1 MPAPSF
7 VSETRPSAIRRAP
20 IGWRAVIGL
29 TLLVLAAHLSAL
41 RGGALSLTPQPPPAP
56 VATLQ
61 VRQIAAPASPQ
72 PVAKPPAAVSRRDAP
87 KKQANRQSPQV
98 APAQIAPDSIATIPP
113 SSAEPSATITPDP
126 APIDAAPAAPAAA
139 GPAETA
145 AAPAP
150 IDAPPNTA
158 VPTAIALPAS
168 VQLVYKMSGSAE
180 GLSYQAS
187 AELDWNHSGDRY
199 ETSMTVS
206 ALFLGSRSMASRG
219 AVGPGGLAPE
229 RFADKSR
236 KRELATHFD
245 ADKRQITFSS
255 NAPAAAWLPGAQDRL
270 SVFMQLA
277 GMLAGDPAAFPLGT
291 LVSIYTA
298 GPRGAEMWRFL
309 VEAEELITVPAGEMV
324 ALKLTSQL
332 RNDYDRRLEIWYA
345 PSLRFLPVRFRYAQA
360 NNDFIDQQLRSVNP
374 R

>member
-7 VSETRPSAIRRAP
+7 VSETQPSAIRSAP
-20 IGWRAVIGL
+20 IGWPAVIGL

-41 RGGALSLTPQPPPAP
+41 RGGALSFAPQQPPPAP
-56 VATLQ
+56 VAMLQ
-61 VRQIAAPASPQ
+61 VRQIAAPAPPQ
-72 PVAKPPAAVSRRDAP
+72 PVAKPAVATPRRDAS
-87 KKQANRQSPQV
+87 KKQANRP
-98 APAQIAPDSIATIPP
+98 PAQVEHAQPAPDLIATPLLL
-113 SSAEPSATITPDP
+113 AGEPSVTVTPDP
-126 APIDAAPAAPAAA
+126 APIAAA
-139 GPAETA
+139 ASADSVATA
-145 AAPAP
+145 AAPAAV
-150 IDAPPNTA
+150 DTPPNTA
-158 VPTAIALPAS
+158 APTAVALPAS

-187 AELDWNHSGDRY
+187 AELNWRNEGSRY

-219 AVGPGGLAPE
+219 GIDATGLAPE

-236 KRELATHFD
+236 KRELATHFER
-245 ADKRQITFSS
+245 DKQQITFSS
-255 NAPAAAWLPGAQDRL
+255 NAPAAAWRPGAQDRL